1 MIDKVGKSRLR
12 RHQLRR
18 LSRYGR
24 FRCLRGNTRP
34 WRGLETIS
42 ATWPMSGIIG
52 LLRSPWLCPYPPVWV
67 EAEDGDGTDIR
78 LDSQSAQV
86 VQISTTT
93 NSPQRCGAS
102 VRRAGFSRRLNAS
115 HYRCRRRQYLSSH
128 VVDFFIATRSPT
140 ELRYLSSRLATRT
153 IEAGLHLGSAG
164 RGKLRQARRNF
175 SGSRHC
181 VWRSRPNPN
190 VSHPALTLS
199 NPRLLER
206 RAASNL

>member
-34 WRGLETIS
+34 WRGLETISATWPMFS

-153 IEAGLHLGSAG
+153 IEAERHLSSAC
-164 RGKLRQARRNF
+164 REWLPQSRRN
-175 SGSRHC
+175 SS
-181 VWRSRPNPN
+181 
-190 VSHPALTLS
+190 
-199 NPRLLER
+199 
-206 RAASNL
+206 